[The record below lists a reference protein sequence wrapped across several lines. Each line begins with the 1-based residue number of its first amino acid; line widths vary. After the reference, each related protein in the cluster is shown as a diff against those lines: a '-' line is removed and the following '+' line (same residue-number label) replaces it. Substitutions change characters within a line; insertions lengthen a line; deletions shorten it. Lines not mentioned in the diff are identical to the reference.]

1 MTADVVGHKTTSQ
14 NAPDPDAAIREA
26 VGREAT
32 GRETTG
38 REAAG
43 REAAGREA
51 AGQPTAAQAVAAQA
65 LAAQARAA
73 QDTGAEVPLAA
84 DEIRAMRTRID
95 EIDQAIIDLWQER
108 SRLSQQ
114 VGKTRMA
121 SGGTRLV
128 LSREREIVERFRGA
142 LGPDGT
148 QVALLLLRS
157 GRGPL

>member
-1 MTADVVGHKTTSQ
+1 MTADVVDHPTNTSASAAPPPGTAP
-14 NAPDPDAAIREA
+14 APDAVTAADAAP
-26 VGREAT
+26 
-32 GRETTG
+32 
-38 REAAG
+38 AAG
-43 REAAGREA
+43 AAAGTDVVPA
-51 AGQPTAAQAVAAQA
+51 AT
-65 LAAQARAA
+65 
-73 QDTGAEVPLAA
+73 
-84 DEIRAMRTRID
+84 EIRGMRERID
-95 EIDQAIIDLWQER
+95 EIDQAIIDLWLER

-128 LSREREIVERFRGA
+128 LSREREIVERFREA